1 MYQKSKTLSMSNTV
15 GMLAKNLQVVSFDGD
30 WKEIYLGTVRKNHF
44 TAFCPNEVSSAVDID
59 FKWMHEDEGKLVK
72 DGVLKLLEKL
82 VLSMS
87 FTKCNFLRGH
97 PERISNFWVGE

>member
-1 MYQKSKTLSMSNTV
+1 MSNTV

-59 FKWMHEDEGKLVK
+59 FKWMHEDEGKLEK
-72 DGVLKLLEKL
+72 DSICNLYCPKNLTFPEAKREQQCPRL
-82 VLSMS
+82 VVVIFCL
-87 FTKCNFLRGH
+87 F
-97 PERISNFWVGE
+97 ISI